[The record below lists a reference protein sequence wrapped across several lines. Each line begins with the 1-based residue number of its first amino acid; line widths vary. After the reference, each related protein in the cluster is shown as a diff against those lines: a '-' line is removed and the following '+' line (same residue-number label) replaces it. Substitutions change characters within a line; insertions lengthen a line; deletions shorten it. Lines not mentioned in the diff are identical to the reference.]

1 LAPST
6 GENEE
11 MSFFFRPRVWFL
23 LVFLCCAGLLGFAFY
38 VQYKLFEDPCP
49 LCILQRIA
57 FIWIGLVALAA
68 VIHNPGRTGRFVYAT
83 LLIVGG
89 AAGIAVS
96 GRHLWLQ
103 NLPPDQVPECGMGL
117 NYMLETMPFG
127 EVLSQVF
134 HGSGEC
140 AQIGWT
146 FAGLSMPW
154 WTLFWYIGL
163 SVITLLVVS
172 RRSDH

>member
-1 LAPST
+1 
-6 GENEE
+6 
-11 MSFFFRPRVWFL
+11 MFFFFRPRIWFL
-23 LVFLCCAGLLGFAFY
+23 LVALCCSGLLGFAFY
-38 VQYKLFEDPCP
+38 VQYALFEDPCP
-49 LCILQRIA
+49 LCILQRTA
-57 FIWIGLVALAA
+57 FIWIGLVALVAA
-68 VIHNPGRTGRFVYAT
+68 IHNPGDTGRFLYAM
-83 LLIVGG
+83 LLALGG
-89 AAGIAVS
+89 AAGAGVA
-96 GRHLWLQ
+96 GRHIWLQ

-154 WTLFWYIGL
+154 WTMFWYIGL
-163 SVITLLVVS
+163 TVITLLVVKKW
-172 RRSDH
+172 HGA